1 MTMNDF
7 SKIRLIALDMDG
19 TAMNSQSVIT
29 AYAKSVIK
37 QISEKYLLVPATGRG
52 AYNLVEDHIEAENI
66 RYIIAANGALV
77 VDRHEHKNIFNFVIP
92 YDIASS
98 IIAESCYPEGM
109 VYIHCN
115 DEICTH
121 IFHCQ
126 QRNVFDQ
133 KYANRFRCN
142 ENNKYDE
149 ELASHIL
156 ENKMD
161 VLKIGIKCSNQEETD
176 RCKANIIVK
185 YPEVNVFDT
194 DVNAL
199 EITNKNASKGTSLER
214 LCNHLGIS
222 SDEVCAIG
230 DNGNDASMLK
240 WAGIGVA
247 MGNAI
252 EQTKNI
258 ADMIIGTNDEDGA
271 AKFLEEYLMV
281 R

>member
-1 MTMNDF
+1 MNDF
-7 SKIRLIALDMDG
+7 SKIKLIALDMDG
-19 TAMNSQSVIT
+19 TAMNSQSIIT
-29 AYAKSVIK
+29 DYSKSIIK

-52 AYNLVEDHIEAENI
+52 AYNLVEDHIKADNI

-77 VDRHEHKNIFNFVIP
+77 VDRYEHKTIFNAVIP

-98 IIAESCYPEGM
+98 IIAESCFPEGM

-115 DEICTH
+115 DEVCTH

-126 QRNVFDQ
+126 QRNVFDE

-149 ELASHIL
+149 DLAKHIFEGQL
-156 ENKMD
+156 D
-161 VLKIGIKCSNQEETD
+161 VLKIGVKCNNQEETN
-176 RCKANIIVK
+176 RCKKNLRDK
-185 YPEVNVFDT
+185 YPDVNVFDT
-194 DVNAL
+194 DINAL
-199 EITNKNASKGTSLER
+199 EITAKDASKGTSLQK
-214 LCNHLGIS
+214 LCMYLKIEQN
-222 SDEVCAIG
+222 EVCAIG

-252 EQTKNI
+252 AQTKKS
-258 ADMIIGTNDEDGA
+258 ADMVIGTNDEDGA
-271 AKFLEEYLMV
+271 AKFLDKYLMV